1 MLHHIKYKQDLDSLG
16 LNLSRS
22 VQEEIW
28 RCVAFP
34 GEGIALIAEDMEDI
48 CEARRFVD
56 FERHPAEWV
65 NCLDDGFLSALF
77 VMNNSFTIT
86 LLLPK
91 NIAPEAIT
99 KEMED

>member
-1 MLHHIKYKQDLDSLG
+1 MLYHIKSRQELDSLG
-16 LNLSRS
+16 LKLPQS
-22 VQEEIW
+22 VQEELC

-34 GEGIALIAEDMEDI
+34 DEGVALIAENVEDV
-48 CEARRFVD
+48 CAARRYVD

-65 NCLDDGFLSALF
+65 NRLEGGFLSALF

-86 LLLPK
+86 LFLPK

-99 KEMED
+99 KEMGN